1 MNNASTAGGFRA
13 ADLIGYATELLT
25 GVGLPQEKASR
36 TAEILVEG
44 DMLGHTTHGLA
55 LLPGY
60 LGALQDGSMSK
71 DGDHLVVADSGATA
85 TWDGR
90 RLPGPWLVSTGIELG
105 VARAKKYGSFILA
118 IRRSH
123 HIGCL
128 AAYLQK
134 ATDQGLVVLVASSD
148 PAIESVAPFGGT
160 RRMITPNPLAAGIP
174 TSGEPILIDISM
186 STTTNAMVTRAR
198 NQGAPLPHGWLL
210 DANGNPTSDPGAFFT
225 DPPGSILPL
234 GGTELGY
241 KGFGLGLLIEALTSG
256 LGGHGRADPAE
267 GWGASVFIQLF
278 DPAAFGGLDSFNR
291 QLDTLADR
299 VRQNPP
305 VPGNDKVRLPG
316 ERGLALKARQLQ
328 AGLELHASIM
338 PALKTWATKLGVQM
352 PQAEGPIELTDQS

>member
-1 MNNASTAGGFRA
+1 
-13 ADLIGYATELLT
+13 
-25 GVGLPQEKASR
+25 
-36 TAEILVEG
+36 
-44 DMLGHTTHGLA
+44 
-55 LLPGY
+55 
-60 LGALQDGSMSK
+60 
-71 DGDHLVVADSGATA
+71 
-85 TWDGR
+85 
-90 RLPGPWLVSTGIELG
+90 
-105 VARAKKYGSFILA
+105 
-118 IRRSH
+118 
-123 HIGCL
+123 
-128 AAYLQK
+128 
-134 ATDQGLVVLVASSD
+134 
-148 PAIESVAPFGGT
+148 
-160 RRMITPNPLAAGIP
+160 MITPNPLAAGIP

-328 AGLELHASIM
+328 AGLELHTSIM